1 MDIYS
6 LQADMCKALAH
17 PIRLQILDLVSKQ
30 ERTVEELTSAVG
42 TGQSNLSQHLAALR
56 QRRLVVAR
64 HEGTNVYY
72 ALSTPEIAEACNM
85 TRKLLLNLLEREH
98 RAARNI
104 EVPA

>member
-6 LQADMCKALAH
+6 LQADLCKALAH
-17 PIRLQILDLVSKQ
+17 PIRLQILDLVSKR
-30 ERTVEELTSAVG
+30 ERTVEELTRAVG
-42 TGQSNLSQHLAALR
+42 TRQSNLSQHLAALR

-72 ALSTPEIAEACNM
+72 TLSTPEIAEACSL
-85 TRKLLLNLLEREH
+85 TRKLLLDLLEREH
-98 RAARNI
+98 RAARKI